1 MDFLDN
7 ALEKAKEVFD
17 VARTKT
23 TEVVSTQ
30 KQKFDVVS
38 LENKRSKD
46 FEQLGIFYFDMIK
59 DEEIEDAQISFLVNS
74 IKEKNKQI
82 SDLKA
87 EINNAK
93 NKKICPACQSLI
105 EKNSVFCSVCGAKTE
120 TESD

>member
-46 FEQLGIFYFDMIK
+46 FEQLGIFYFDMI
-59 DEEIEDAQISFLVNS
+59 IFI
-74 IKEKNKQI
+74 I
-82 SDLKA
+82 
-87 EINNAK
+87 
-93 NKKICPACQSLI
+93 
-105 EKNSVFCSVCGAKTE
+105 
-120 TESD
+120 